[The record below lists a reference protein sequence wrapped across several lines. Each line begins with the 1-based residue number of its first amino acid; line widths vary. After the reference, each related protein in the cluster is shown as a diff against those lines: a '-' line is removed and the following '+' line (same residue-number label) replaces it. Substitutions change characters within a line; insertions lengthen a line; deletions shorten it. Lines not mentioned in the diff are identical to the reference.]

1 MPKFALAVS
10 TGGSVGSQYWGV
22 QCGEHLGCAE
32 LAHTVQCLSVS
43 VKTLVHICSTDKKLS
58 IQPCVHNPR
67 LGHQGFWARLSELV
81 NSGSGDRSCLP
92 LPLNKVMNN

>member
-43 VKTLVHICSTDKKLS
+43 VKTLVHICSTD
-58 IQPCVHNPR
+58 
-67 LGHQGFWARLSELV
+67 
-81 NSGSGDRSCLP
+81 
-92 LPLNKVMNN
+92 